1 MNGQKYENLLQFYF
15 SWLPALRIW
24 YYFRLCF
31 SFISFV
37 FDLTL
42 IKRSHTLNC
51 YSFLHKFLLKTKITI
66 SLLVTVIAQF
76 PGRKTNSEKG
86 IYFLSIM
93 SFSINKLK
101 SYLFF
106 TCKNLRFI
114 VLCRKNFLLKE
125 MVVVVVVVSV
135 CMSGVGWKGWWS
147 SLGRL
152 APFSTTLHRTQKPP
166 SPFDQIWRQRNK
178 NLNFQ
183 TFWRIGKNLEM

>member
-1 MNGQKYENLLQFYF
+1 M
-15 SWLPALRIW
+15 PALWTW
-24 YYFRLCF
+24 YYLRLCF

-51 YSFLHKFLLKTKITI
+51 YSFLHNFLLKTKITI

-76 PGRKTNSEKG
+76 SGRKTNLEKG

-125 MVVVVVVVSV
+125 MVVVVVVSV
-135 CMSGVGWKGWWS
+135 CVLGVGWKGWWS
-147 SLGRL
+147 PLARL
-152 APFSTTLHRTQKPP
+152 APFSATLHRTQKPP

>member
-1 MNGQKYENLLQFYF
+1 M
-15 SWLPALRIW
+15 PALWTW
-24 YYFRLCF
+24 YYLRLCF

-51 YSFLHKFLLKTKITI
+51 YSFLHNFLLKTKITI

-76 PGRKTNSEKG
+76 SDRKTNLEKG

-125 MVVVVVVVSV
+125 MVVVVVVSV
-135 CMSGVGWKGWWS
+135 CVFGGGVEGLVI
-147 SLGRL
+147 SLGPPRSFLCNPASYSKTILTIWPNMKAAEQKSQFSNFL
-152 APFSTTLHRTQKPP
+152 ANWKKFGNV
-166 SPFDQIWRQRNK
+166 I
-178 NLNFQ
+178 
-183 TFWRIGKNLEM
+183 

>member
-1 MNGQKYENLLQFYF
+1 M
-15 SWLPALRIW
+15 PALWTW
-24 YYFRLCF
+24 YYLRLCL

-125 MVVVVVVVSV
+125 MVVVVVVVCV
-135 CMSGVGWKGWWS
+135 CRGGCGSPFVC
-147 SLGRL
+147 LG
-152 APFSTTLHRTQKPP
+152 PFSRTLHRTERPP
-166 SPFDQIWRQRNK
+166 SPFDQIWREGYK

-183 TFWRIGKNLEM
+183 TFWRIEKNLEM